1 MTANLFKLGCVS
13 LPYRQGPQMQ
23 WTMEREGQYGTIQ
36 CLDNFDITG
45 DGVRELVVG
54 RHDGTIEVYAYE
66 DGEDVEPTLRF
77 SHVRS
82 SLEFP
87 VILQGSA
94 KLLSPSLENLVA
106 AVA

>member
-1 MTANLFKLGCVS
+1 
-13 LPYRQGPQMQ
+13 MQ

-36 CLDNFDITG
+36 CLDNYDITG

-77 SHVRS
+77 SHVSQSARGMRCVFS
-82 SLEFP
+82 ERDYRERFAEC
-87 VILQGSA
+87 LQEIYSA
-94 KLLSPSLENLVA
+94 IYT
-106 AVA
+106 

>member
-1 MTANLFKLGCVS
+1 
-13 LPYRQGPQMQ
+13 MQ

-82 SLEFP
+82 SSLEFSA
-87 VILQGSA
+87 ILQGSA